1 MEELKKFIIDNS
13 AQIWTLV
20 SVVVGGIVTYISTSA
35 SEHRKNKRQAQKE
48 NLEQVLFHIALV
60 LNRLLLE

>member
-35 SEHRKNKRQAQKE
+35 SRTPQK
-48 NLEQVLFHIALV
+48 
-60 LNRLLLE
+60 